1 MTLRSRSRWTS
12 VGCLLAATAIWLPI
26 VHLCFRPGSASRP
39 STSSGLS
46 PWITV
51 LAARHVHLW
60 TDPDA
65 RKSELDRM
73 RRSNAEWDFMGRT
86 FLALALAEMSVTE
99 PASRDRW
106 LAIIDTL
113 IDETLRLE
121 RDQGMYVFLMPYARA
136 REFVQKPARSLFIDS
151 EIAIMIA
158 ARRLVAERRDLK
170 PELDLR
176 IREIATRLKPGPHP
190 VAESYPN
197 ECWTFDHAIAL
208 AALRCADA
216 VDGTDHRAL
225 CESWVAM
232 ARQRLVEPK
241 TGLLVSSFTTDS
253 VHLDGPEGSSIWA
266 AAHFLRLVD
275 PAFAEDQY
283 RRARS
288 ELGRTLLG
296 FSWSR
301 EWPTSWRSPGDIDS
315 GAVIPLL
322 DVSAGGSGM
331 AFIAAA
337 SFGDHDYFQKLR
349 TTLDFAAFP
358 TTRDDRLQYSA
369 SNQVGDA
376 VLLYS
381 AVLGPLWD
389 RVTSRLGKPASP
401 SKPLSESANPSE
413 STPR

>member
-1 MTLRSRSRWTS
+1 MTSRSRSRWTS
-12 VGCLLAATAIWLPI
+12 IGCLLAATAIWLPI
-26 VHLCFRPGSASRP
+26 VHLCFRPSPASRP
-39 STSSGLS
+39 ATSSGLS
-46 PWITV
+46 PWITA

-60 TDPDA
+60 TDPQA
-65 RKSELDRM
+65 RKRELDRM

-86 FLALALAEMSVTE
+86 FLALALAEMSLRE

-106 LAIIDTL
+106 LGIIDTL

-121 RDQGMYVFLMPYARA
+121 RDQGMYVFLMPYARV

-158 ARRLVAERRDLK
+158 ARRLVAERHELK

-176 IREIATRLKPGPHP
+176 VRAIAARLKPGPHP

-266 AAHFLRLVD
+266 AAHFLRLID

-283 RRARS
+283 RRSRS

-337 SFGDHDYFQKLR
+337 SFGDSDYFQKLR

-358 TTRDDRLQYSA
+358 TTRDERLQYSA

-389 RVTSRLGKPASP
+389 HVTSRLGNPASP
-401 SKPLSESANPSE
+401 SKPLSESANSSE